1 MEAMSSLVL
10 TFLKKYN
17 TFLKKYNTFLKKYNT
32 FLKRYNTFLKRYNT
46 FLKKHNTFL
55 KRYNTFL
62 KRYNTFL
69 KKYNTFLKKS
79 YFHLIFQYSCKPLG
93 RILPS
98 SKPFLEGLLP
108 KNGGDEQSIVFDLSE
123 ELLCY

>member
-1 MEAMSSLVL
+1 MNHKMKWSLDCCPSMAQGKPFLEGLLPKNGGDEQSSAY
-10 TFLKKYN
+10 FS
-17 TFLKKYNTFLKKYNT
+17 KKYNTFLKKYNT

-46 FLKKHNTFL
+46 FLKRYNTFLKKYNTFL

-62 KRYNTFL
+62 KR
-69 KKYNTFLKKS
+69 YNTFLKKS

-98 SKPFLEGLLP
+98 
-108 KNGGDEQSIVFDLSE
+108 I
-123 ELLCY
+123 